1 MATYA
6 VGADTGG
13 PKPLRRMHNMKRT
26 VGKPPMVVRER
37 TPGTWEV
44 TSFETLTGGSTM
56 TSKGTAVWYYGSSTW
71 RCESCGP
78 IHGASILMG
87 MDCRHLGAVLNS
99 NPTRCGFE
107 GDCTDIACGTTRVD
121 GAVTPVCPTHRQK
134 DA

>member
-1 MATYA
+1 MTSKA
-6 VGADTGG
+6 
-13 PKPLRRMHNMKRT
+13 
-26 VGKPPMVVRER
+26 PMVVRER
-37 TPGTWEV
+37 TPGAWEV
-44 TSFETLTGGSTM
+44 TSFEH
-56 TSKGTAVWYYGSSTW
+56 GTAVWYYGSSTW

-78 IHGASILMG
+78 IHGPSIY
-87 MDCRHLGAVLNS
+87 CPHLEAVLNS